1 MNHIVTV
8 TNCNIMSEYLILI
21 CIIILLYYLLAQ
33 RATND
38 KKTTLALCTMLQL
51 IVSYAYRV
59 ASVAN
64 FLLCG

>member
-1 MNHIVTV
+1 MNHIVIV
-8 TNCNIMSEYLILI
+8 TNIMSEYLILI
-21 CIIILLYYLLAQ
+21 CIILLYYLLAQ